1 MSNKVLYGLSA
12 LQLVIVAGI
21 GYGLYRAGRTAEREY
36 LKIKSDANLIVQ
48 QAPDVI
54 GQLQSLQPQI
64 ESIGPYLS
72 RLEGTLQRI
81 ESKLYPLS

>member
-36 LKIKSDANLIVQ
+36 LKIKSEANLIVQ

-54 GQLQSLQPQI
+54 GQLQSLQPTI
-64 ESIGPYLS
+64 V
-72 RLEGTLQRI
+72 RLEGNITDALASIQRI
-81 ESKLYPLS
+81 ESRLYA

>member
-12 LQLVIVAGI
+12 LQLAVVIGI
-21 GYGLYRAGRTAEREY
+21 GYGLYRAGQTAEREY

-54 GQLQSLQPQI
+54 AQLQSLQPTI
-64 ESIGPYLS
+64 NSLESGMNTALS
-72 RLEGTLQRI
+72 TLQRI
-81 ESKLYPLS
+81 ESRLQT